1 MFGLV
6 DIVRVV
12 LCAPC
17 SMKSTSGAQVRVASE
32 KSTSKATG
40 ERFVYIK
47 GNADQREKALE
58 IIRGNPKVRFT

>member
-1 MFGLV
+1 M
-6 DIVRVV
+6 
-12 LCAPC
+12 
-17 SMKSTSGAQVRVASE
+17 ASE

-58 IIRGNPKVRFT
+58 IIRGNPKVRIYIDLTLLIFF